1 MNRRKFIFLAIAGL
15 VVNQRV
21 SLSDEN
27 KPTENITDRILSGL
41 SQGNAVNIPD
51 GVYEIDA
58 GKIVLNSGSSL
69 IFGNTTVL
77 KINNSTSNEQSLFTI
92 DGKEGVSITGGH
104 FISTDDSIVLFKI
117 QNGSKN
123 INVANISCEGCRLL
137 FSDVLSPYDHIN
149 NSLLN
154 ENISISHCR
163 GKANKLL
170 TRRAFV
176 EFHYTQNSQCVSCDV
191 EGYYHGLMF
200 WGGDS
205 NPNRDGDE
213 NNQRKTSHLTF
224 KNNNLRDLR
233 QGGIWGSMGEYI
245 TIDTNILENGG
256 DVGIDFEGCKSCVA
270 TNNSV
275 KNFRH
280 GGLATFFICNDI
292 LFKNNTSISTDEKN
306 KIAAIFNATQKQ
318 SNKKIYFLNNKF
330 LGEGVVAAFGQNGAV
345 TDLLIKENTFTNIT
359 VDLTSNN
366 NGKIQFVDNKF
377 AFSLLPS
384 KAVEVVRV
392 ANVAN
397 ADNEI
402 VLTGNQ
408 VKSEHKWFADK
419 SVFYIDT
426 VSARNFQASPEVN
439 NNMIDQSQF
448 AKANMFIKKFK
459 K

>member
-1 MNRRKFIFLAIAGL
+1 MNRRNFIFLVIAGL

-69 IFGNTTVL
+69 IFGNATVL
-77 KINNSTSNEQSLFTI
+77 KINNSTSNEQSLFTL

-104 FISTDDSIVLFKI
+104 FISTDDSVVLFKI

-137 FSDVLSPYDHIN
+137 FSDVLSPYDRIN

-154 ENISISHCR
+154 ENISITHCR

-176 EFHYTQNSQCVSCDV
+176 EFHYTQNSQCVNCDV

-224 KNNNLRDLR
+224 KNNNLRNLR

-245 TIDTNILENGG
+245 TIDTNSLENGG
-256 DVGIDFEGCKSCVA
+256 DVGIDFEGCNSCVA
-270 TNNSV
+270 TNNTV

-408 VKSEHKWFADK
+408 VKSDHKWFADK

-426 VSARNFQASPEVN
+426 LSARNFQASPEVSN
-439 NNMIDQSQF
+439 NAVDQVQF
-448 AKANMFIKKFK
+448 AKANMFISKIKK
-459 K
+459 

>member
-1 MNRRKFIFLAIAGL
+1 MNRRNFIFFVIVGL
-15 VVNQRV
+15 LSNQRV
-21 SLSDEN
+21 SLSDES
-27 KPTENITDRILSGL
+27 KPDENITNHILNGL
-41 SQGNAVNIPD
+41 SQSNVVNVPNGI
-51 GVYEIDA
+51 YEIDA

-69 IFGNTTVL
+69 IFAPGAVL
-77 KINNSTSNEQSLFTI
+77 KINSSTSSEQSLFTL
-92 DGKEGVSITGGH
+92 DGKNGVSITGGH
-104 FISTDDSIVLFKI
+104 FIAADDSVVVFKI

-123 INVANISCEGCRLL
+123 INITNVSCEGCRLL
-137 FSDVLSPYDHIN
+137 FSDVLSPYDQIN
-149 NSLLN
+149 SNLLN
-154 ENISISHCR
+154 ENILISHCH

-205 NPNRDGDE
+205 NPNRDGGE

-224 KNNNLRDLR
+224 KNNNLKNLR

-245 TIDTNILENGG
+245 TIDTNTLENGG
-256 DVGIDFEGCKSCVA
+256 DVGIDFEGCNSCLA

-345 TDLLIKENTFTNIT
+345 TDLLIKENTFTNII

-377 AFSLLPS
+377 AFNLLPS

-402 VLTGNQ
+402 VLTGNE
-408 VKSEHKWFADK
+408 VKSDHKWFADK

-439 NNMIDQSQF
+439 NNIIDQSQF